1 MRGIKMKKLF
11 QAIRGNDLEQVK
23 AILQKKPEAIG
34 CVSTPPPKK
43 DIGQSPLQV
52 AVKTAA
58 FEIADYLIAQGA
70 DVNFM
75 EEEAEGVT
83 FRSPVLQDAVRTV
96 LQSLCYG
103 KTDVSERGLVLVETL
118 LEKGADPNQ
127 CASNGFAALDEC
139 VAQAENILERP
150 SAYPAV
156 QEITKKRLEE
166 LLDLLLRHGADF
178 ERWAA
183 KGHFPEPHPGE
194 SNRARYLDD
203 FVPKPDL
210 VQEYTVQGRAMSTV
224 IKGDVD
230 RTAQMRKVMQE
241 YCRKRELL

>member
-1 MRGIKMKKLF
+1 MRGVKMKKLF

-34 CVSTPPPKK
+34 CISTPPPKK

-58 FEIADYLIAQGA
+58 FKIADYLIAQGA

-103 KTDVSERGLVLVETL
+103 KLMFQNGDLYWLKPCWKRAPIPINAPLTVLPRWMNVWRRRKISWSVRQRIPPCRRLQKNGWRSFWICCSDTERILSAGRQ
-118 LEKGADPNQ
+118 KGISRSRIPGSPTERVIWTILCQSPILCRNTPCRDGQ
-127 CASNGFAALDEC
+127 C
-139 VAQAENILERP
+139 QR
-150 SAYPAV
+150 
-156 QEITKKRLEE
+156 
-166 LLDLLLRHGADF
+166 
-178 ERWAA
+178 
-183 KGHFPEPHPGE
+183 
-194 SNRARYLDD
+194 
-203 FVPKPDL
+203 
-210 VQEYTVQGRAMSTV
+210 
-224 IKGDVD
+224 
-230 RTAQMRKVMQE
+230 
-241 YCRKRELL
+241 